1 MFADCFSVNVKFAH
15 KLDSQV
21 IEILEEELSFQA
33 EQTVS
38 VKALRWE
45 QTSRLGRGNRQHY

>member
-1 MFADCFSVNVKFAH
+1 MVDVSFGCVFADCFSANVKSEQ

-33 EQTVS
+33 EQRAS
-38 VKALRWE
+38 IKALR
-45 QTSRLGRGNRQHY
+45 

>member
-1 MFADCFSVNVKFAH
+1 MVDDCFRCMFTDCFSANVKSEQ

-33 EQTVS
+33 EQRAS
-38 VKALRWE
+38 VKALR
-45 QTSRLGRGNRQHY
+45 